1 MNEIYW
7 ITRLDAIN
15 LTFGILE
22 VIGVLLEVILLWIY
36 GVIFYNSE
44 SEQSKKKNRNLLHNA
59 KVVGIITSLLLV
71 CNIFVPTTKEAYL
84 IYGVGGII
92 DYVKSNKEANK
103 IPNKAIKALNIFLD
117 NECKSKTDSINK

>member
-22 VIGVLLEVILLWIY
+22 VIGILLVVILLWIY
-36 GVIFYNSE
+36 GVIYYNSE
-44 SEQSKKKNRNLLHNA
+44 SEQNKKKSRNLLHNA

-84 IYGVGGII
+84 IYGVGGTI
-92 DYVKSNKEANK
+92 DYVKNNKEANK
-103 IPNKAIKALNIFLD
+103 IPDKAIKALNIFLD
-117 NECKSKTDSINK
+117 NECKTKTDSINK

>member
-22 VIGVLLEVILLWIY
+22 VIGILLVVILLWIY
-36 GVIFYNSE
+36 GVIYYNSE
-44 SEQSKKKNRNLLHNA
+44 SEQNKKKSRNLLHNA
-59 KVVGIITSLLLV
+59 KVVSIITSLLLV

-84 IYGVGGII
+84 IYGVGGTI
-92 DYVKSNKEANK
+92 DYVKNNKEANK
-103 IPNKAIKALNIFLD
+103 IPDKAIKALNIFLD
-117 NECKSKTDSINK
+117 NECKTKTDSINK